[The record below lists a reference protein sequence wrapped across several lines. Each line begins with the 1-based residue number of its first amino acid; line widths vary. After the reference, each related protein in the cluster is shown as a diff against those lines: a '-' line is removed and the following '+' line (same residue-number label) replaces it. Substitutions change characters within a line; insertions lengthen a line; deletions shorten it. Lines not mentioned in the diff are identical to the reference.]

1 MSRPRLVA
9 GTLCATL
16 ALALAACG
24 GEAPEAEFT
33 AEPTSGERPL
43 SVVFT
48 DSSSGDPESWAW
60 DFGDGGT
67 STEQNPTHV
76 YEEPGSYRVILTA
89 TNGEGSDDIVKPD
102 LVTVTAP
109 PLTDFCQSVQDLGD
123 AVDALIDPDT
133 VTGGLD
139 GVRAALAEIQSAF
152 DEVRSTATE
161 EYADEVE
168 RVGNAIA
175 AVQSAVDDISSG
187 ASTQEIISSL
197 AGAALEVTAAVNAL
211 RVAVQQG
218 CTPSS

>member
-1 MSRPRLVA
+1 M
-9 GTLCATL
+9 LCATL

-48 DSSSGDPESWAW
+48 DTSSGDPESWAW

-89 TNGEGSDDIVKPD
+89 TNGEGSDDVVKPD
-102 LVTVTAP
+102 LLTVTAP
-109 PLTDFCQSVQDLGD
+109 PLSDFCQSVQGLGD
-123 AVDALIDPDT
+123 AVDRLIDPDT

-152 DEVRSTATE
+152 DEVRSTATD
-161 EYADEVE
+161 EYTDEVE

-187 ASTQEIISSL
+187 ASTQEIVSSL

-218 CTPSS
+218 CAPSS

>member
-1 MSRPRLVA
+1 MSRPRVVA

-16 ALALAACG
+16 AFALAACG

-48 DSSSGDPESWAW
+48 DTSSGDPESWAW

-89 TNGEGSDDIVKPD
+89 TNGEGSDDVVKPD
-102 LVTVTAP
+102 LLTVTAP
-109 PLTDFCQSVQDLGD
+109 ALTDFCQSVQDLGD
-123 AVDALIDPDT
+123 AADALIDPDT

-139 GVRAALAEIQSAF
+139 GVRAALAEIGAAA

-175 AVQSAVDDISSG
+175 AVESAVDEISG
-187 ASTQEIISSL
+187 DASTQEIIGSL

-218 CTPSS
+218 CTPDS

>member
-1 MSRPRLVA
+1 MRS
-9 GTLCATL
+9 
-16 ALALAACG
+16 
-24 GEAPEAEFT
+24 
-33 AEPTSGERPL
+33 
-43 SVVFT
+43 
-48 DSSSGDPESWAW
+48 
-60 DFGDGGT
+60 
-67 STEQNPTHV
+67 
-76 YEEPGSYRVILTA
+76 I
-89 TNGEGSDDIVKPD
+89 
-102 LVTVTAP
+102 
-109 PLTDFCQSVQDLGD
+109 
-123 AVDALIDPDT
+123 ALIDPDT

-139 GVRAALAEIQSAF
+139 GVRAALAEIQSAV

-175 AVQSAVDDISSG
+175 AVQSAVDDISSD